1 MTRTIFLR
9 MFEETI
15 MAAPGS
21 LTGNESLEALK
32 DWDSLAVVVF
42 IAQADDH
49 FSISLSGDDIL
60 RCRTVNDLS
69 GLLETRV
76 QATHG

>member
-21 LTGNESLEALK
+21 LTGTESLETLK
-32 DWDSLAVVVF
+32 DWDSLAVAVF

-49 FSISLSGDDIL
+49 FSISLSGDDIV

-69 GLLETRV
+69 GLLGNKI
-76 QATHG
+76 QL